1 MNSPIKNQI
10 NTIFVH
16 VSDLEKSVIW
26 YSQLLGQAY
35 DTAEIRRP
43 VYNIEINDHTGLT
56 LDAGPEEIIKEANNY
71 EYPLFNFHTD
81 QINAAYNYVNSLG
94 YKIESEIVNFDDFS
108 YFTISDPDRNIIMVC
123 TG

>member
-16 VSDLEKSVIW
+16 VSDLERSVIW

-35 DTAEIRRP
+35 DTAEISRP
-43 VYNIEINDHTGLT
+43 VYNIEINGRTGLT
-56 LDAGPEEIIKEANNY
+56 LDAGPKEIKKLKSH
-71 EYPLFNFHTD
+71 EYPLFNFQTD
-81 QINAAYNYVNSLG
+81 QINEAYHYVNSLG

-108 YFTISDPDRNIIMVC
+108 YFTISDPDGNMIMVC